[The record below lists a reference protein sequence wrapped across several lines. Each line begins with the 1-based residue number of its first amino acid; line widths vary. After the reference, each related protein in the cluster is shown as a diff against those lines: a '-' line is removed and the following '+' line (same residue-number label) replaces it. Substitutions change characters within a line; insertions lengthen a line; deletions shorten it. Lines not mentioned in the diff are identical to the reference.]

1 MTQRPPLFGT
11 RNSLF
16 RRAGLKLFRKINPGD
31 ITIKHHWTG
40 DRFSLHSFK
49 HKGYWWHGKKRELQT
64 IQRFQ
69 RLICPGDVVIEV
81 GGHIGYFS
89 ILYAR
94 LVGAAGKVFVFE
106 PGDNNLP
113 YIRRNLAGHANAE
126 IIEKAVSDQ
135 NGIVKFW
142 LEDLSGQNNSMVE
155 NYHLLE
161 GNIALAGLGSDV
173 HKREV
178 QVPSITLD
186 TFIEEIQSRGLSP
199 NFIKI
204 DVEGAELFVL
214 KGAKNLLSQRQVPL
228 MVEVTCDAEP
238 IFDLMTKAGYQM
250 YFENGNELSSAATM
264 VGNIFCLPHRVWC
277 ERFNLAQEKPATH
290 I

>member
-1 MTQRPPLFGT
+1 MTQRSPFFGT
-11 RNSLF
+11 RNSVF
-16 RRAGLKLFRKINPGD
+16 RRFALKLFRKMNPGD

-40 DRFSLHSFK
+40 DSFSLHSFK
-49 HKGYWWHGKKRELQT
+49 HKGYWWHGKKREQQT

-69 RLICPGDVVIEV
+69 RLIKPGDTVIEV
-81 GGHIGYFS
+81 GSHIGYFS
-89 ILYAR
+89 VLYAQ
-94 LVGAAGKVFVFE
+94 LVGPTGRVFAFE

-113 YIRRNLAGHANAE
+113 YIRANLARHPNAE

-155 NYHLLE
+155 NYHLLD

-186 TFIEEIQSRGLSP
+186 TFVEQIGLQNLSP

-214 KGAKNLLSQRQVPL
+214 RGAKNLLSQRQIPL

-238 IFDLMTKAGYQM
+238 IFALLRKAGYRM
-250 YFENGNELSSAATM
+250 HLENGDELASSATM
-264 VGNIFCLPHRVWC
+264 VGNIFCLPDPLWL
-277 ERFNLAQEKPATH
+277 ERFNLVPAERVGQS
-290 I
+290 